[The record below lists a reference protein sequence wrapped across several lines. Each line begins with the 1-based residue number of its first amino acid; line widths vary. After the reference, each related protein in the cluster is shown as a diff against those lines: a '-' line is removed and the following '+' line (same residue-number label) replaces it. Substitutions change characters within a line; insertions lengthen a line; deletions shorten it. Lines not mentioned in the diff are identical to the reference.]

1 MFFFLSKTI
10 YFLCMPLTLVIAA
23 FLFSIFIKRYRK
35 TFFWIGFGLLL
46 FFSNQFISN
55 LVVRGWEVSPVPIA
69 SLDRYPVGIV
79 LGGLTTDKEPRDRV
93 HVTGSADRI
102 LHAIQL
108 YREGKIR
115 KILVSGGSGHL
126 LGDSLSEAALLR
138 RVLRLSKIPKRDIL
152 IEDQARNTRENAL
165 NCAELLGVNPQKE
178 YLLITSGY
186 HMRRAKACF
195 QQAGLS
201 VQPYSTDLRSDEIK
215 FTPDLLFIPSTA
227 AIAQW
232 EIVIK
237 EMIGMVAYGVMGYT

>member
-1 MFFFLSKTI
+1 
-10 YFLCMPLTLVIAA
+10 MPLTLIVAA
-23 FLFSIFIKRYRK
+23 FLLSVFIKRYRK
-35 TFFWIGFGLLL
+35 TFFWIGLGLLL

-55 LVVRGWEVSPVPIA
+55 LVMHGWEVSPVPIA
-69 SLDRYPVGIV
+69 SLDHYPVGIV

-93 HVTGSADRI
+93 HITGSADRV

-126 LGDSLSEAALLR
+126 LGDSLSEAALLW
-138 RVLRLSKIPKRDIL
+138 RVLRLSEIPKRDIL
-152 IEDQARNTRENAL
+152 IEDRARNTRENAL
-165 NCAELLGVNPQKE
+165 FCADLLGGASSKKE

-186 HMRRAKACF
+186 HMRRAEACF
-195 QQAGLS
+195 QKAGSS

-227 AIAQW
+227 AMAQW

-237 EMIGMVAYGVMGYT
+237 EMIGMLAYGVMGYL